1 MQVINSPGLKATQWR
16 NSLGTFGQGCEF
28 GRVVRFIP
36 HQAITKFQTLVCVS
50 SDHNPIVILPEGFCG
65 KAQMPWHFDQ
75 LWLDNSGCHDTVE
88 RDWLMVS
95 LVISMTS
102 VMTKIEA
109 CKQQLTQWSKLT
121 ICNVSKTLA
130 EKKNLLKQ
138 VKAAAVRGRDVDVF
152 LKLKFEI
159 HDLLR
164 LEEKLRQQ

>member
-1 MQVINSPGLKATQWR
+1 MSSVEWFDLFP
-16 NSLGTFGQGCEF
+16 
-28 GRVVRFIP
+28 
-36 HQAITKFQTLVCVS
+36 ITKFQTLVCVS

-65 KAQMPWHFDQ
+65 KAQRPWHFEQ

-152 LKLKFEI
+152 L
-159 HDLLR
+159 
-164 LEEKLRQQ
+164 

>member
-1 MQVINSPGLKATQWR
+1 
-16 NSLGTFGQGCEF
+16 
-28 GRVVRFIP
+28 
-36 HQAITKFQTLVCVS
+36 
-50 SDHNPIVILPEGFCG
+50 
-65 KAQMPWHFDQ
+65 
-75 LWLDNSGCHDTVE
+75 
-88 RDWLMVS
+88 MVS

-102 VMTKIEA
+102 VMTKIET
-109 CKQQLTQWSKLT
+109 CKQQLMQWSKLT

-164 LEEKLRQQ
+164 LEEKLWQQQSHAYWMV

>member
-1 MQVINSPGLKATQWR
+1 
-16 NSLGTFGQGCEF
+16 
-28 GRVVRFIP
+28 
-36 HQAITKFQTLVCVS
+36 
-50 SDHNPIVILPEGFCG
+50 
-65 KAQMPWHFDQ
+65 
-75 LWLDNSGCHDTVE
+75 
-88 RDWLMVS
+88 MVS

-164 LEEKLRQQ
+164 LEEKLWQQRSHAYWMV

>member
-1 MQVINSPGLKATQWR
+1 M
-16 NSLGTFGQGCEF
+16 
-28 GRVVRFIP
+28 
-36 HQAITKFQTLVCVS
+36 VS
-50 SDHNPIVILPEGFCG
+50 S
-65 KAQMPWHFDQ
+65 
-75 LWLDNSGCHDTVE
+75 
-88 RDWLMVS
+88 
-95 LVISMTS
+95 VISMTS

-109 CKQQLTQWSKLT
+109 CKQQLMQWSKLT

-164 LEEKLRQQ
+164 LEEKLWQQQSHAYWMV

>member
-1 MQVINSPGLKATQWR
+1 
-16 NSLGTFGQGCEF
+16 
-28 GRVVRFIP
+28 
-36 HQAITKFQTLVCVS
+36 
-50 SDHNPIVILPEGFCG
+50 
-65 KAQMPWHFDQ
+65 
-75 LWLDNSGCHDTVE
+75 
-88 RDWLMVS
+88 MVS

-102 VMTKIEA
+102 VMTKIET
-109 CKQQLTQWSKLT
+109 CKQQLMQWSKLT

-164 LEEKLRQQ
+164 LEEKLWQQRSHAYWMV